1 MNHMKSLIALA
12 LLITAPLSVA
22 QNQSEEAPGTP
33 YCFGTFE
40 TCPCGNG
47 FGFEM
52 GCANSTCS
60 GATLSGSGTASISAD
75 DLVLTANGL
84 TQGPGLFFQ
93 GDSRVNGATGLA
105 FGDGLRCAGGEI
117 KRLEICWSQPFG
129 EVSTSISL
137 AELGEVEI
145 GETKRYQY
153 WYRDPNVWICDN
165 GFNLTNGYEVT
176 WTP

>member
-1 MNHMKSLIALA
+1 MKSLIALA
-12 LLITAPLSVA
+12 LLIAAPLQA
-22 QNQSEEAPGTP
+22 AHNNPPGTP
-33 YCFGTFE
+33 YCFGTIE
-40 TCPCGNG
+40 PCPCGNG
-47 FGFEM
+47 FGLEM
-52 GCANSTCS
+52 GCANSSCS
-60 GATLSGSGTASISAD
+60 GATLSGSGTASVSAD
-75 DLVLTANGL
+75 DLVLTASGL

-117 KRLEICWSQPFG
+117 KRLEICWSQAAG
-129 EVSTSISL
+129 INAEVSTSISI
-137 AELGEVEI
+137 AELGGVEI

-176 WTP
+176 WTY